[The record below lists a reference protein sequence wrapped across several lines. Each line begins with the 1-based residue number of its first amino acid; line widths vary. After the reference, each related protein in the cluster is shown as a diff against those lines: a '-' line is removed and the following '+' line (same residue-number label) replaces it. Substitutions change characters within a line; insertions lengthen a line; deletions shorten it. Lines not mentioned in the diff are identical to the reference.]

1 MVVVDLP
8 DWWVR
13 HVALERFDCR
23 SFFTSE
29 NWIEYDLEL
38 DDSDLKIINDADVL
52 ITGPY
57 RVYDEVD
64 PISVTQR
71 MTRSIG
77 GSYFEPLMENMS
89 SEGRLS
95 SNSFSQ
101 PGNPIETVDP
111 ITSLS
116 PMVFVRHGEDIYQW
130 EVAELRRGILA
141 GQKGRFPHRERS
153 FQVSDKFP
161 ELFYRAQRNHQE
173 IHHVRNQVD
182 SGDISK
188 ENGRERMQDLYDQL
202 QSIYQEYYDDIYEYS
217 QERLS
222 KYKDKPKPREPPT
235 LTGID
240 RAVRVDEE
248 GNVHGKT
255 SVEALTYRTAVQ
267 EALEARRAYQ
277 DLKEN
282 RQVGYIERELEH
294 SATAIILSVQSLE
307 AYINGVAQEEL
318 PDYWENLEKTNIRA
332 KWQTVPH
339 LVTGEKVFESG
350 EATFGKF
357 TRAVTCRNQIVHFKK
372 ETEEFV
378 ERDDY
383 GYVSPV
389 IEYANHRE
397 AYKAVSGVKEMIEQ
411 FSEARDEATPNWVTS
426 NLWIHGKDS
435 GEIDGPLDFEYWTS
449 ENE

>member
-1 MVVVDLP
+1 M
-8 DWWVR
+8 
-13 HVALERFDCR
+13 
-23 SFFTSE
+23 
-29 NWIEYDLEL
+29 
-38 DDSDLKIINDADVL
+38 
-52 ITGPY
+52 
-57 RVYDEVD
+57 
-64 PISVTQR
+64 
-71 MTRSIG
+71 
-77 GSYFEPLMENMS
+77 
-89 SEGRLS
+89 
-95 SNSFSQ
+95 
-101 PGNPIETVDP
+101 
-111 ITSLS
+111 
-116 PMVFVRHGEDIYQW
+116 
-130 EVAELRRGILA
+130 
-141 GQKGRFPHRERS
+141 
-153 FQVSDKFP
+153 
-161 ELFYRAQRNHQE
+161 
-173 IHHVRNQVD
+173 
-182 SGDISK
+182 
-188 ENGRERMQDLYDQL
+188 
-202 QSIYQEYYDDIYEYS
+202 
-217 QERLS
+217 
-222 KYKDKPKPREPPT
+222 
-235 LTGID
+235 
-240 RAVRVDEE
+240 
-248 GNVHGKT
+248 
-255 SVEALTYRTAVQ
+255 
-267 EALEARRAYQ
+267 EARRVYQ
-277 DLKEN
+277 DLKGD

-357 TRAVTCRNQIVHFKK
+357 SRAVTCRNQMVHFKK